1 MGAARAILL
10 MLTVWLFAAAW
21 SNDRPADEAIGA
33 DVPHGPPKATSAID
47 LGPLV
52 QQEPSHHFHMH
63 LTAMNAH
70 ESSGKPWLM
79 SLPMGITPGTYLAV
93 HPSGFTER
101 VTIDAEF
108 LHTLGHDPDVTP
120 QATHT
125 LVIEGG
131 TLTLVRI
138 NHPASR
144 LVIAE
149 GPMNSPRY

>member
-1 MGAARAILL
+1 MGAARAVLL
-10 MLTVWLFAAAW
+10 LLTVWLFAAAW
-21 SNDRPADEAIGA
+21 SNDRPADAPLATDIPA
-33 DVPHGPPKATSAID
+33 GPPKATSGID

-52 QQEPSHHFHMH
+52 ER
-63 LTAMNAH
+63 
-70 ESSGKPWLM
+70 ESSYHFETRLTGMNSATSWLL
-79 SLPMGITPGTYLAV
+79 SLPIGVTPGTYLAV
-93 HPSGFTER
+93 HSSGFTER

-125 LVIEGG
+125 LQTDSG

-138 NHPASR
+138 DNPASR

-149 GPMNSPRY
+149 GPMSSRRF